1 MKKVRFLKRAIQDL
15 IEIDEHTRAHSPRGA
30 ARVGARIR
38 KRADDLARFPE
49 SGTLSEKTGLR
60 QLYVAKA
67 PYMLISPSN
76 AIDSRPNLNQPA
88 PAARPASISCTNA
101 CLGRQSASTV

>member
-1 MKKVRFLKRAIQDL
+1 MKNVRFLKRAIQDL

-67 PYMLISPSN
+67 PYMLIYRVRGN
-76 AIDSRPNLNQPA
+76 EVQIITILHTSRN
-88 PAARPASISCTNA
+88 RRS
-101 CLGRQSASTV
+101 